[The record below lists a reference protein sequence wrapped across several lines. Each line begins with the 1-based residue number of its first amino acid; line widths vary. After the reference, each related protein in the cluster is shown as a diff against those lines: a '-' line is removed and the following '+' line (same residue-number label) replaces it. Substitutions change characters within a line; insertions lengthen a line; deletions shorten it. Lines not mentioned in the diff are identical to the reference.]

1 MRELPLQKGK
11 GSTPAESHRCHQL
24 ARPSCGGESPMV
36 TRRLRLLVSSAS
48 VGIRYIGM
56 FRSKNVGLESLENEL
71 YAGNRRRE
79 TMSESEMQAELER
92 LRAEN
97 AQLKSKR
104 QGRSQFEGERERR
117 GLPVRHVPLS
127 GHALQRAMAPHP

>member
-1 MRELPLQKGK
+1 MRELRLQKGK

-24 ARPSCGGESPMV
+24 AQPSCGGELPIV

-48 VGIRYIGM
+48 AGIRYIDM
-56 FRSKNVGLESLENEL
+56 FRSKNVGPVSLQNES
-71 YAGNRRRE
+71 YAGNRRTE

-97 AQLKSKR
+97 AQLKSKDK
-104 QGRSQFEGERERR
+104 GAS
-117 GLPVRHVPLS
+117 V
-127 GHALQRAMAPHP
+127 

>member
-1 MRELPLQKGK
+1 MG
-11 GSTPAESHRCHQL
+11 
-24 ARPSCGGESPMV
+24 

-48 VGIRYIGM
+48 AGIRYIDM
-56 FRSKNVGLESLENEL
+56 FRSKSAALGSLENEL

-97 AQLKSKR
+97 AQVKSKDK
-104 QGRSQFEGERERR
+104 GGLIASIHSSVGLREPNV
-117 GLPVRHVPLS
+117 PVRAFV
-127 GHALQRAMAPHP
+127 LQIELH